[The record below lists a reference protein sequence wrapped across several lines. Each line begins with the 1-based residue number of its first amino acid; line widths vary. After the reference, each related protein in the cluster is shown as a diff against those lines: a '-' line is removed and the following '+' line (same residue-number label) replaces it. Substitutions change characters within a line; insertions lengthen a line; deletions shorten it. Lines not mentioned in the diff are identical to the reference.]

1 MYCLNLTTV
10 GWGWWWEVL
19 LDLLGRVPAQV
30 MIVFVFVFV
39 PVFIF
44 VFVFVR
50 YCLTHLDVC
59 QHKWWQ
65 PVCIFYTALQIVV
78 SFSPKRKFCFYL
90 FSTRC
95 FSIYPLA
102 RAHSHC
108 QMMARVGTIWP
119 DRHYIGC
126 FLAISDQIVAAFDWS
141 CQLRCWP
148 VGSQSSVTALR
159 PTCFQPR
166 LYNDDDEEEKLLDVV
181 TSSVSARG
189 SSKSS
194 GGFVDAS
201 LSRDSQDRV
210 PRLCFSVSTSV
221 YNTSHCIV
229 DSTIQKNPPWRCD
242 HLRGQR
248 EPQATQPW
256 FLFRTSWGHAFYD
269 CVVAK
274 LPDICNCDGLVR
286 YYRQL

>member
-1 MYCLNLTTV
+1 MMMTMRGIAWPTWTSASISDDSLSAYLTQHYR
-10 GWGWWWEVL
+10 L
-19 LDLLGRVPAQV
+19 LSLFHLGETLFFGLLR
-30 MIVFVFVFV
+30 
-39 PVFIF
+39 
-44 VFVFVR
+44 
-50 YCLTHLDVC
+50 
-59 QHKWWQ
+59 
-65 PVCIFYTALQIVV
+65 
-78 SFSPKRKFCFYL
+78 FYL

-126 FLAISDQIVAAFDWS
+126 GLAISDQIVPAFDGS
-141 CQLRCWP
+141 CQLRRWP
-148 VGSQSSVTALR
+148 VGWQSSVTALR
-159 PTCFQPR
+159 PIWTQPR
-166 LYNDDDEEEKLLDVV
+166 IYNDDEEEEKLLDVA
-181 TSSVSARG
+181 TSSVSGRG

-210 PRLCFSVSTSV
+210 PRLCFSFSTSV

-242 HLRGQR
+242 HLRRQR
-248 EPQATQPW
+248 KPQVLPTMVP
-256 FLFRTSWGHAFYD
+256 LSY
-269 CVVAK
+269 K
-274 LPDICNCDGLVR
+274 LRPCL
-286 YYRQL
+286 L